1 VSALV
6 WSLTL
11 TTLLGAVPA
20 EVETISSERLTGEL
34 LELND
39 QGVSLKIGEETRVIP
54 TAQVLEIRRALPLVP
69 LPPGP
74 RVELLD
80 GTRLSCKELSIVRDR
95 ATLTLPSD
103 AQVQLPASRFASIRL
118 GESSPTL
125 DDAWKNLLQRERKN
139 DLLVVRK
146 DEVLDFVPGVAGGLA
161 EKVVFLVDGE
171 ELPIAREKVYGIIY
185 RPRNAPAAKI
195 ACQVGLATGD
205 LLQATA
211 VSLSAGEYQVKLAGN
226 VELRLPIDQVAG
238 LDFSAG
244 RVKYL
249 SQLDPRDKKLV
260 PLFDLPRDMLR
271 DRSALGSPLV
281 LGGQTYARG
290 LGLFPQTRLRYR
302 IAGEYSRFRA
312 MAGIDDAAPRLKTSA
327 LLRISGDGRAL
338 FEAEFAPGEPPRPI
352 DLDMGGVRELEIL
365 VDFGADQLNI
375 GDFLDL
381 ADAKL
386 TK

>member
-1 VSALV
+1 MSALV
-6 WSLTL
+6 WSLAL
-11 TTLLGAVPA
+11 TALLGAVPA
-20 EVETISSERLTGEL
+20 EVETVSSERLTGEL

-39 QGVSLKIGEETRVIP
+39 QGVSLKIGDETRVIP
-54 TAQVLEIRRALPLVP
+54 TPQVLEIRRALPVVP
-69 LPPGP
+69 VPPGP

-80 GTRLSCKELSIVRDR
+80 GTRLTCKDITILRDR
-95 ATLTLPSD
+95 ATLTLPSE
-103 AQVQLPASRFASIRL
+103 AQVQIPASRFTSIRL
-118 GESSPTL
+118 GESTPTL
-125 DDAWKNLLQRERKN
+125 DDAWKALLQRERKN

-146 DEVLDFVPGVAGGLA
+146 DDVLDFVPGVAGALG
-161 EKVVFLVDGE
+161 EKIVFLVDGE
-171 ELPIAREKVYGIIY
+171 ELPIARDKVYGIIY

-195 ACQVGLATGD
+195 ACQIGLATGD
-205 LLQATA
+205 LLQASA
-211 VSLSAGEYQVKLAGN
+211 VSLTAGEYRVKLAGN
-226 VELRLPIDQVAG
+226 VELRLPIDLVSG

-249 SQLDPRDKKLV
+249 SQLEPRDKKLV
-260 PLFDLPRDMLR
+260 PLFDLPRDVER
-271 DRSALGSPLV
+271 DRSVLGSPLT
-281 LGGQTYARG
+281 LGGQVYARG

-302 IAGEYSRFRA
+302 IAGEYARFRA
-312 MAGIDDAAPRLKTSA
+312 VAGIDDAAPRLKTSA
-327 LLRISGDGRAL
+327 LLRISGDGRSL

-352 DLDMGGVRELEIL
+352 DLDLAGVRELEIL

>member
-1 VSALV
+1 VSCLL
-6 WSLTL
+6 WSLAL
-11 TTLLGAVPA
+11 ATLLGAVPA
-20 EVETISSERLTGEL
+20 EVETISSERLSGEL
-34 LELND
+34 VEFND
-39 QGVSLKIGEETRVIP
+39 QGLTLKIGNETRVLP
-54 TAQVLEIRRALPLVP
+54 AAQVLEIRRAVPQIP

-74 RVELLD
+74 RIELVD
-80 GTRLSCKELSIVRDR
+80 GTRLSGKELTIARDR
-95 ATLTLPSD
+95 ATLTLPSGVSVPLT
-103 AQVQLPASRFASIRL
+103 ANRFASIRL

-125 DDAWKNLLQRERKN
+125 DDAWKSLLQRERKN

-146 DEVLDFVPGVAGGLA
+146 DDVLDFVPGVAGSLG

-185 RPRNAPAAKI
+185 RQRNTPPAKVV
-195 ACQVGLATGD
+195 CQVSLATGD

-211 VSLSAGEYQVKLAGN
+211 VSLAGGECQVRLAGN
-226 VELRLPIDQVAG
+226 VELKFPVDEVAG

-249 SQLDPRDKKLV
+249 SQLEPREKKLV
-260 PLFDLPRDMLR
+260 PLFDLARDVER
-271 DRSALGSPLV
+271 DRSALGSPLA
-281 LGGQTYARG
+281 LGGQTYTRG

-302 IAGEYSRFRA
+302 VAGEYSRFRA
-312 MAGIDDAAPRLKTSA
+312 LAGIDDAAPRLKTTA

-338 FEAEFAPGEPPRPI
+338 FEGEFAPGEAPRPI
-352 DLDMGGVRELEIL
+352 DLDLTGVREFEIL
-365 VDFGADQLNI
+365 VDFGSDQLNI

>member
-11 TTLLGAVPA
+11 TTLLAAVPA

-39 QGVSLKIGEETRVIP
+39 QGVSLKIGDETRVIP
-54 TAQVLEIRRALPLVP
+54 ATQVLEIRRSLPVVP

-80 GTRLSCKELSIVRDR
+80 GTRLACKDLSILRDR
-95 ATLTLPSD
+95 ATLILPTEV
-103 AQVQLPASRFASIRL
+103 QVQFPASRFISIRL
-118 GESSPTL
+118 GESTPTL
-125 DDAWKNLLQRERKN
+125 DDAWKTLLQRERKN

-146 DEVLDFVPGVAGGLA
+146 DDVLDFVPGVAGALG
-161 EKVVFLVDGE
+161 EKIVFLVDGE
-171 ELPIAREKVYGIIY
+171 ELPISREKVYGVIY
-185 RPRNAPAAKI
+185 RTRNAPAAKI
-195 ACQVGLATGD
+195 ACQVGLTTGD

-211 VSLSAGEYQVKLAGN
+211 VSLNSGEYRVKLAGN
-226 VELRLPIDQVAG
+226 VELRLPIDQVSG

-249 SQLDPRDKKLV
+249 SQLEPREKKLV
-260 PLFDLPRDMLR
+260 PLFDLPRDVER
-271 DRSALGSPLV
+271 DRSALGSPLT
-281 LGGQTYARG
+281 LGGQVYPRG

-302 IAGEYSRFRA
+302 IAGEYARFRA
-312 MAGIDDAAPRLKTSA
+312 VAGIDDAAPRLKTSA

-338 FEAEFAPGEPPRPI
+338 FEAECAPGEPPRPI
-352 DLDMGGVRELEIL
+352 DLDLGGVRELEIL

>member
-1 VSALV
+1 
-6 WSLTL
+6 
-11 TTLLGAVPA
+11 
-20 EVETISSERLTGEL
+20 
-34 LELND
+34 
-39 QGVSLKIGEETRVIP
+39 
-54 TAQVLEIRRALPLVP
+54 
-69 LPPGP
+69 
-74 RVELLD
+74 
-80 GTRLSCKELSIVRDR
+80 
-95 ATLTLPSD
+95 
-103 AQVQLPASRFASIRL
+103 VQFPASRLASIRL
-118 GESSPTL
+118 GESTPAL
-125 DDAWKNLLQRERKN
+125 DDAWKALLLRDRKN

-146 DEVLDFVPGVAGGLA
+146 DEVLDFVPGVAGGLG

-171 ELPIAREKVYGIIY
+171 ELPIAREKVYGVIY
-185 RPRNAPAAKI
+185 RPRNAPAGKI
-195 ACQVGLATGD
+195 TCQVGLATGE

-211 VSLSAGEYQVKLAGN
+211 VSLSAGEYLVKLAGN
-226 VELRLPIDQVAG
+226 VELKLPVDLVSG

-260 PLFDLPRDMLR
+260 PLFDLPRDVER

-281 LGGQTYARG
+281 LGGQTYTRG
-290 LGLFPQTRLRYR
+290 LGLFSQTRLRYR

-312 MAGIDDAAPRLKTSA
+312 VAGIDDAAPRLKTSA
-327 LLRISGDGRAL
+327 LLRISGDGRSL

-352 DLDMGGVRELEIL
+352 DLDLGGVRELEIL